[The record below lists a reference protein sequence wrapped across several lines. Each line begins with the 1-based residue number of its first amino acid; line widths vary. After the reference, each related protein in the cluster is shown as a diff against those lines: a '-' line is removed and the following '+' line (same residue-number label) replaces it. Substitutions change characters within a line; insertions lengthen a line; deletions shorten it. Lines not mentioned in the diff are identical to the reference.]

1 MKAGTDCIFLPRS
14 PVHSTSSDGGWGAK
28 MTLNDDRLHFI
39 MFFAFFSFFF
49 SPLSHKMTG
58 LSSLGPCAVIHQFDE
73 HENHI
78 KQMPPL
84 SKLPDLQPI
93 GKKIPSAGLFLF
105 SCFFV
110 TQPLVCKI
118 ACSPAQNLGNYKPR
132 QWKQPGT
139 KCLARWHLNRKPK
152 QIEGR
157 SPFSISGHQ
166 YSAHTAPK
174 TLDPTLPMLQLFVPK
189 SWHLQAKGRLTWWW

>member
-39 MFFAFFSFFF
+39 MFFAFFLFFF
-49 SPLSHKMTG
+49 SGQGCHPWGRARSFT
-58 LSSLGPCAVIHQFDE
+58 SLMNMRTISNKCHRCPNCQIYSQLE
-73 HENHI
+73 
-78 KQMPPL
+78 
-84 SKLPDLQPI
+84 
-93 GKKIPSAGLFLF
+93 KKIPSAGLFLF